1 MRKRN
6 IGILIVIILICIMGI
21 VMLQLNLKS
30 SDKKNGDKNS
40 MIIGDKEVMYIDLT
54 DDSVDYKN
62 ALQNHTT
69 DNKNNE
75 VVDNSKNESK
85 LEENYNENKQ
95 EDRNEKNNNNNRKN
109 EKYYN
114 VQIDL
119 KNNIVIADNETTK
132 SIQDFFELDEAQ
144 AEEITNSEEK
154 LKNYLREN
162 MMGDI
167 DFSENVINIENAFST
182 LAIIIK
188 TDKFGEIR
196 SLGNVN
202 YVTKVADTVYV
213 IHYKNA
219 EDTKAGYDL
228 LNEDPNVEM
237 VVKDYKL
244 KSQENTEN
252 IEEVTEN
259 SINDVQ
265 EASANQERATSKHQ
279 KYAWGVKTTGMYKYA
294 QYTDKMTS
302 RKTVRVAVLDTGV
315 RTTHEIFKDR
325 LDMKYAGAY
334 GKDWGYGTTSDV
346 SDEEGHGTMVAGI
359 IAEATPKN
367 VKIVPVKCD
376 RFVSSELEA
385 LRALANNVDIINRSF
400 GGYYSE
406 EIKKIENEVL
416 KEVKDKNTIIVCSS
430 GNDGNKTGYDY
441 ENHYPSASPY
451 TISVGATDI
460 NRKIAGFSNYASS
473 VDFTAPGVDL
483 VLPCFQGDDT
493 YATASGT
500 SLSSPLISA
509 AFALLKT
516 ENPNYSVDQLKTE
529 LIKHCD
535 DLGTAGKDKYY
546 GYGEVNFF
554 KNKFSTPAI
563 VEADSEQK
571 WGKDEIFTVSIE
583 GINNITHYYC
593 SSDSTVPSNEKWGEI
608 PFKNSGVHKIFNM
621 NFTAQR
627 NGTKYI
633 WLKDENGNVSER
645 FEYEVKYIDDIN
657 PVIVEN
663 LSDFNITPNA
673 FNVKFKAYDK
683 QTGIKK
689 IKWYF
694 KQENEENYATT
705 ETVFDEPTLE
715 TIERTLQRTG
725 IRSNSKTQIYAEI
738 YDAADNCQK
747 TNEITVITPK
757 SSVSSISVQTN
768 PIKTTYIKG
777 EKLDLT
783 GGKIK
788 VTYEDK
794 TTEIIDMK
802 DADVSVTGYNQQTLG
817 EQVLTVQYQGKTT
830 TFKIKVANNI
840 TSIVMQTNP
849 TKTTY
854 IKGEELDLTG
864 GKIKIT
870 HEDKTTEIIDMKDTN
885 VSVTGYNKQILGEQ
899 VLIVKYKE
907 KTTTFKVKVKN
918 DLVKIEIEDKPNKT
932 IYFIGENFEKE
943 GMKVVATYEDN
954 TKKEITTYDIVGG
967 ENLNLE
973 TANVIIK
980 YTENE
985 INKTVEQKIKV
996 LDKSKEQLI
1005 IEGQEEAQTE
1015 ETQILKVLL
1024 YSQQKIFSLSGIIRK
1039 NEYIT
1044 NMKLIEQN
1052 GWKIKYN
1059 SVTGEFDLEKTVG
1072 AQTEEILNIEI
1083 TTSDKEGKGEITLT
1097 NIKMMTEDAEMIKFD
1112 DVQNSIQIQKPVIL
1126 TGIKIVKNPDKL
1138 VYTVGEEFDKQG
1150 MEILAEYSNGTSK
1163 KITNY
1168 TYSPSES
1175 LKINDNKIVI
1185 SYAEEGI
1192 TQKVELEIE
1201 VNNVPEKKDNNAE
1214 NMDNADNYNS
1224 ENTNDSGNKK
1234 DSTIANTELP
1244 KAGFEK
1250 KIICIGVIVISTAAI
1265 YLYLVIKKYKNI

>member
-119 KNNIVIADNETTK
+119 KNNIVVADNETK
-132 SIQDFFELDEAQ
+132 SIQEFFELDDVQVEK
-144 AEEITNSEEK
+144 ITSSEEN
-154 LKNYLREN
+154 LKNYLKEN

-830 TFKIKVANNI
+830 TFKIKV
-840 TSIVMQTNP
+840 
-849 TKTTY
+849 
-854 IKGEELDLTG
+854 
-864 GKIKIT
+864 
-870 HEDKTTEIIDMKDTN
+870 
-885 VSVTGYNKQILGEQ
+885 
-899 VLIVKYKE
+899 
-907 KTTTFKVKVKN
+907 KN
-918 DLVKIEIEDKPNKT
+918 DLVKIEIVDKPNKT
-932 IYFIGENFEKE
+932 IYFIGESFEKE

-954 TKKEITTYDIVGG
+954 TKKEITTYNIVGG
-967 ENLNLE
+967 ENLTLE

-985 INKTVEQKIKV
+985 ITKTVEQKITV
-996 LDKSKEQLI
+996 LDRLKEQLV
-1005 IEGQEEAQTE
+1005 IEGQGVAKTE
-1015 ETQILKVLL
+1015 EIQVLKVSL
-1024 YSQQKIFSLSGIIRK
+1024 YSQQVICHLSGIIQK
-1039 NEYIT
+1039 NEYIKD
-1044 NMKLIEQN
+1044 MKLVEQN
-1052 GWKIKYN
+1052 GWKIQYD
-1059 SVTGEFDLEKTVG
+1059 SVTGEFDLEKSEG
-1072 AQTEEILNIEI
+1072 AKIEEILNIEI
-1083 TTSDKEGKGEITLT
+1083 TTSDKEGKGKISLT
-1097 NIKMMTEDAEMIKFD
+1097 NIKMMTKDAETIKID
-1112 DVQNSIQIQKPVIL
+1112 DVQNSIEIQKPVVL
-1126 TGIKIVKNPDKL
+1126 TEIKVSKKPDKL
-1138 VYTVGEEFDKQG
+1138 VYTVGEKFDKQG
-1150 MEILAEYSNGTSK
+1150 MEILAEYSNSTSK
-1163 KITNY
+1163 IITNY
-1168 TYSPSES
+1168 TYSPSGN
-1175 LKINDNKIVI
+1175 LKIDDNKIVI

-1192 TQKVELEIE
+1192 SREVELEIE
-1201 VNNVPEKKDNNAE
+1201 VNNIPENNDK
-1214 NMDNADNYNS
+1214 NNDNYDNS
-1224 ENTNDSGNKK
+1224 NSSITGTKNDSDNTSTIGGAKD
-1234 DSTIANTELP
+1234 DSTVANTELP
-1244 KAGFEK
+1244 KAGYEK
-1250 KIICIGVIVISTAAI
+1250 KIICIVVIVISMGAI
-1265 YLYLVIKKYKNI
+1265 YFYSFIKKYKSV

>member
-6 IGILIVIILICIMGI
+6 IGILIVIILICIM

-40 MIIGDKEVMYIDLT
+40 MIIGNKEVMYIDLT

-62 ALQNHTT
+62 ALKNHTT

-95 EDRNEKNNNNNRKN
+95 KDRNEKNNNNNRKN

-119 KNNIVIADNETTK
+119 KKNIVIADNETTK

-167 DFSENVINIENAFST
+167 DFSSNVINIENAFST

-188 TDKFGEIR
+188 TDKFSEIS
-196 SLGNVN
+196 SLGKVD
-202 YVTKVADTVYV
+202 YVTKVADTVYI

-228 LNEDPNVEM
+228 LNEDSNVEM
-237 VVKDYKL
+237 VMKDEKL
-244 KSQENTEN
+244 KIEESTGN
-252 IEEVTEN
+252 IEEVTEK

-265 EASANQERATSKHQ
+265 EASINQERATSKHK

-294 QYTDKMTS
+294 QYTEKMTS

-315 RTTHEIFKDR
+315 RTTHEILKDR
-325 LDMKYAGAY
+325 IDMKYAGAY
-334 GKDWGYGTTSDV
+334 GDAFGDGTTIDV
-346 SDEEGHGTMVAGI
+346 SDEKGHGTMVAGI

-367 VKIVPVKCD
+367 VKIVPAKFD
-376 RFVSSELEA
+376 YQFSSELEA
-385 LRALANNVDIINRSF
+385 LRALANNVDIINCSF
-400 GGYYSE
+400 GQYYKDDGT
-406 EIKKIENEVL
+406 KKILNDVL
-416 KEVKDKNTIIVCSS
+416 KEVKEKNTIIVCSS

-460 NRKIAGFSNYASS
+460 NRKIANFSNYASS
-473 VDFTAPGVDL
+473 VDFTAPGVSL
-483 VLPCFQGDDT
+483 NLPSFDGDDN
-493 YATASGT
+493 YAISQGT
-500 SLSSPLISA
+500 SFSSPLVSA

-516 ENPNYSVDQLKTE
+516 ENPSYSVDQLKTE

-571 WGKDEIFTVSIE
+571 WGKGEFFTLSVE
-583 GINNITHYYC
+583 GINNVTHYYW
-593 SSDSTVPSNEKWGEI
+593 SSEPTAPSNEQWKEI
-608 PFKNSGVHKIFNM
+608 PFNNSGVYKIFNM
-621 NFTAQR
+621 NFMANR

-633 WLKDENGNVSER
+633 WFKDENSNVSER
-645 FEYEVKYIDDIN
+645 FEYEAKYVDDIK

-673 FNVKFKAYDK
+673 FNVKFKAFDK

-689 IKWYF
+689 IKWYC
-694 KQENEENYATT
+694 KQENEKNYDTT
-705 ETVFDEPTLE
+705 EIVFDEPTLE
-715 TIERTLQRTG
+715 TIERTLQKNG

-738 YDAADNCQK
+738 YDAVDNCQK
-747 TNEITVITPK
+747 TNEITVITPE
-757 SSVSSISVQTN
+757 SPVSSISVQTKPTKN
-768 PIKTTYIKG
+768 AYIKG
-777 EKLDLT
+777 EMLNLD

-788 VTYEDK
+788 VIHEDK

-802 DADVSVTGYNQQTLG
+802 DANVSVTGYSPQILGKQTL
-817 EQVLTVQYQGKTT
+817 TVKYKGKTT
-830 TFKIKVANNI
+830 TFEVEVMNNI

-870 HEDKTTEIIDMKDTN
+870 YEDKTTEMIDMKDTN
-885 VSVTGYNKQILGEQ
+885 VSVTGYNQQILGEQ

-943 GMKVVATYEDN
+943 GMKVIATYEDN

-967 ENLNLE
+967 GNLTLE
-973 TANVIIK
+973 ISNVIIK
-980 YTENE
+980 YNENE
-985 INKTVEQKIKV
+985 ISKTVEQKIKV

-1005 IEGQEEAQTE
+1005 IEGQEEAKTE

-1024 YSQQKIFSLSGIIRK
+1024 YSQQKIFSLSGIIQK

-1044 NMKLIEQN
+1044 NMKFIEQN

-1059 SVTGEFDLEKTVG
+1059 SVTGEFDLEKTGGV
-1072 AQTEEILNIEI
+1072 QTEEILNIEI

-1126 TGIKIVKNPDKL
+1126 TGIKIIKNPDKL

-1192 TQKVELEIE
+1192 TQKVELEIK

-1265 YLYLVIKKYKNI
+1265 YLYLFIKKYKNI

>member
-1 MRKRN
+1 M
-6 IGILIVIILICIMGI
+6 
-21 VMLQLNLKS
+21 
-30 SDKKNGDKNS
+30 
-40 MIIGDKEVMYIDLT
+40 
-54 DDSVDYKN
+54 
-62 ALQNHTT
+62 
-69 DNKNNE
+69 
-75 VVDNSKNESK
+75 
-85 LEENYNENKQ
+85 
-95 EDRNEKNNNNNRKN
+95 
-109 EKYYN
+109 
-114 VQIDL
+114 
-119 KNNIVIADNETTK
+119 KNNIVVADNETK
-132 SIQDFFELDEAQ
+132 SIQEFFELDDVQVEK
-144 AEEITNSEEK
+144 ITSSEEN
-154 LKNYLREN
+154 LKNYLKEN

-346 SDEEGHGTMVAGI
+346 SDEEGPGTMVAGI

-725 IRSNSKTQIYAEI
+725 IRSNSKTQIYAAI

-747 TNEITVITPK
+747 TNEITVITQK

-768 PIKTTYIKG
+768 PTKTTYIKG

-830 TFKIKVANNI
+830 TFKIKV
-840 TSIVMQTNP
+840 
-849 TKTTY
+849 
-854 IKGEELDLTG
+854 
-864 GKIKIT
+864 
-870 HEDKTTEIIDMKDTN
+870 
-885 VSVTGYNKQILGEQ
+885 
-899 VLIVKYKE
+899 
-907 KTTTFKVKVKN
+907 KN
-918 DLVKIEIEDKPNKT
+918 DLVKIEIVDKPNKT
-932 IYFIGENFEKE
+932 IYFIGESFEKE

-954 TKKEITTYDIVGG
+954 TKKEITTYNIVGG
-967 ENLNLE
+967 ENLTLE

-985 INKTVEQKIKV
+985 ITKTVEQKITV
-996 LDKSKEQLI
+996 LDRLKEQLV
-1005 IEGQEEAQTE
+1005 IEGQGVAKTE
-1015 ETQILKVLL
+1015 ETQVLKVSLC
-1024 YSQQKIFSLSGIIRK
+1024 SQQVICHLSGIIQK
-1039 NEYIT
+1039 NEYIKD
-1044 NMKLIEQN
+1044 MKLVEQN
-1052 GWKIKYN
+1052 GWKIQYD
-1059 SVTGEFDLEKTVG
+1059 SVTGEFDLEKSEG
-1072 AQTEEILNIEI
+1072 AKIEEILNIEI
-1083 TTSDKEGKGEITLT
+1083 TTSDKEGKGKISLT
-1097 NIKMMTEDAEMIKFD
+1097 NIKMMTKDAETIKID
-1112 DVQNSIQIQKPVIL
+1112 DVQNSIEIQKPVVL
-1126 TGIKIVKNPDKL
+1126 TEIKVSKKPDKL
-1138 VYTVGEEFDKQG
+1138 VYTVGEKFDKQG
-1150 MEILAEYSNGTSK
+1150 MEILAEYSNSTSK
-1163 KITNY
+1163 IITNY
-1168 TYSPSES
+1168 TYSPSGN
-1175 LKINDNKIVI
+1175 LKIDDNKIVI

-1192 TQKVELEIE
+1192 SREVELEIE
-1201 VNNVPEKKDNNAE
+1201 VNNIPENNDK
-1214 NMDNADNYNS
+1214 NNDNYDNS
-1224 ENTNDSGNKK
+1224 NSSITGTKNDSDNTSTIGGAKD
-1234 DSTIANTELP
+1234 DSTVANTELP
-1244 KAGFEK
+1244 KAGYEK
-1250 KIICIGVIVISTAAI
+1250 KIICIVVIVISMGAI
-1265 YLYLVIKKYKNI
+1265 YFYSFIKKYKSV

>member
-119 KNNIVIADNETTK
+119 KNNIVVADNETK
-132 SIQDFFELDEAQ
+132 SIQEFFELDDVQVEK
-144 AEEITNSEEK
+144 ITSSEEN
-154 LKNYLREN
+154 LKNYLKEN

-202 YVTKVADTVYV
+202 YVTKVANTVYI

-768 PIKTTYIKG
+768 PTKTTYIKG

-830 TFKIKVANNI
+830 TFKIKV
-840 TSIVMQTNP
+840 
-849 TKTTY
+849 
-854 IKGEELDLTG
+854 
-864 GKIKIT
+864 
-870 HEDKTTEIIDMKDTN
+870 
-885 VSVTGYNKQILGEQ
+885 
-899 VLIVKYKE
+899 
-907 KTTTFKVKVKN
+907 KN
-918 DLVKIEIEDKPNKT
+918 DLVKIEIVDKPNKT
-932 IYFIGENFEKE
+932 IYFIGESFEKE

-954 TKKEITTYDIVGG
+954 TKKEITTYNIVGG
-967 ENLNLE
+967 ENLTLE

-985 INKTVEQKIKV
+985 ITKTVEQKITV
-996 LDKSKEQLI
+996 LDRLKEQLV
-1005 IEGQEEAQTE
+1005 IEGQGVAKTE
-1015 ETQILKVLL
+1015 ETQVLKVSLC
-1024 YSQQKIFSLSGIIRK
+1024 SQQVICHLSGIIQK
-1039 NEYIT
+1039 NEYIKD
-1044 NMKLIEQN
+1044 MKLVEQN
-1052 GWKIKYN
+1052 GWKIQYD
-1059 SVTGEFDLEKTVG
+1059 SVTGEFDLEKSEG
-1072 AQTEEILNIEI
+1072 AKIEEILNIEI
-1083 TTSDKEGKGEITLT
+1083 TTSDKEGKGKISLT
-1097 NIKMMTEDAEMIKFD
+1097 NIKMMTKDAETIKID
-1112 DVQNSIQIQKPVIL
+1112 DVQNSIEIQKPVVL
-1126 TGIKIVKNPDKL
+1126 TEIKVSKKPDKL
-1138 VYTVGEEFDKQG
+1138 VYTVGEKFDKQG
-1150 MEILAEYSNGTSK
+1150 MEILAEYSNSTSK
-1163 KITNY
+1163 IITNY
-1168 TYSPSES
+1168 TYSPSGN
-1175 LKINDNKIVI
+1175 LKIDDNKIVI

-1192 TQKVELEIE
+1192 SREVELEIE
-1201 VNNVPEKKDNNAE
+1201 VNNIPENNDK
-1214 NMDNADNYNS
+1214 NNDNYDNS
-1224 ENTNDSGNKK
+1224 NSSITGTKNDSDNTSTIGGAKD
-1234 DSTIANTELP
+1234 DSTVANTELP
-1244 KAGFEK
+1244 KAGYEK
-1250 KIICIGVIVISTAAI
+1250 KIICIVVIVISMGAI
-1265 YLYLVIKKYKNI
+1265 YFYSFIKKYKSV

>member
-119 KNNIVIADNETTK
+119 KNNIVVADNETK
-132 SIQDFFELDEAQ
+132 SIQEFFELDDVQVEK
-144 AEEITNSEEK
+144 ITSSEEN
-154 LKNYLREN
+154 LKNYLKEN

-202 YVTKVADTVYV
+202 YVTKVANTVYI

-694 KQENEENYATT
+694 KQENEEKYATT

-830 TFKIKVANNI
+830 TFKIKV
-840 TSIVMQTNP
+840 
-849 TKTTY
+849 
-854 IKGEELDLTG
+854 
-864 GKIKIT
+864 
-870 HEDKTTEIIDMKDTN
+870 
-885 VSVTGYNKQILGEQ
+885 
-899 VLIVKYKE
+899 
-907 KTTTFKVKVKN
+907 KN
-918 DLVKIEIEDKPNKT
+918 DLVKIEIVDKPNKT
-932 IYFIGENFEKE
+932 IYFIGESFEKE

-954 TKKEITTYDIVGG
+954 TKKEITTYNIVGG
-967 ENLNLE
+967 ENLTLE

-985 INKTVEQKIKV
+985 ITKTVEQKITV
-996 LDKSKEQLI
+996 LDRLKEQLV
-1005 IEGQEEAQTE
+1005 IEGQGVAKTE
-1015 ETQILKVLL
+1015 ETQVLKVSLC
-1024 YSQQKIFSLSGIIRK
+1024 SQQVICHLSGIIQK
-1039 NEYIT
+1039 NEYIKD
-1044 NMKLIEQN
+1044 MKLVEQN
-1052 GWKIKYN
+1052 GWKIQYD
-1059 SVTGEFDLEKTVG
+1059 SVTGEFDLEKSEG
-1072 AQTEEILNIEI
+1072 AKIEEILNIEI
-1083 TTSDKEGKGEITLT
+1083 TTSDKEGKGKISLT
-1097 NIKMMTEDAEMIKFD
+1097 NIKMMTKDAETIKID
-1112 DVQNSIQIQKPVIL
+1112 DVQNSIEIQKPVVL
-1126 TGIKIVKNPDKL
+1126 TEIKVSKKPDKL
-1138 VYTVGEEFDKQG
+1138 VYTVGEKFDKQG
-1150 MEILAEYSNGTSK
+1150 MEILAEYSNSTSK
-1163 KITNY
+1163 IITNY
-1168 TYSPSES
+1168 TYSPSGN
-1175 LKINDNKIVI
+1175 LKIDDNKIVI

-1192 TQKVELEIE
+1192 SREVELEIE
-1201 VNNVPEKKDNNAE
+1201 VNNIPENNDK
-1214 NMDNADNYNS
+1214 NNDNYDNS
-1224 ENTNDSGNKK
+1224 NSSITGTKNDSDNTSTIGGAKD
-1234 DSTIANTELP
+1234 DSTVANTELP
-1244 KAGFEK
+1244 KAGYEK
-1250 KIICIGVIVISTAAI
+1250 KIICIVVIVISMGAI
-1265 YLYLVIKKYKNI
+1265 YFYSFIKKYKSV

>member
-119 KNNIVIADNETTK
+119 KNNIVVADNETK
-132 SIQDFFELDEAQ
+132 SIQEFFELDDVQVEK
-144 AEEITNSEEK
+144 ITSSEEN
-154 LKNYLREN
+154 LKNYLKEN

-725 IRSNSKTQIYAEI
+725 IRSNSKTQIYAAI

-768 PIKTTYIKG
+768 PTKTTYIKG

-830 TFKIKVANNI
+830 TFKIKV
-840 TSIVMQTNP
+840 
-849 TKTTY
+849 
-854 IKGEELDLTG
+854 
-864 GKIKIT
+864 
-870 HEDKTTEIIDMKDTN
+870 
-885 VSVTGYNKQILGEQ
+885 
-899 VLIVKYKE
+899 
-907 KTTTFKVKVKN
+907 KN
-918 DLVKIEIEDKPNKT
+918 DLVKIEIVDKPNKT
-932 IYFIGENFEKE
+932 IYFIGESFEKE

-954 TKKEITTYDIVGG
+954 TKKEITTYNIVGG
-967 ENLNLE
+967 ENLTLE

-985 INKTVEQKIKV
+985 ITKTVEQKITV
-996 LDKSKEQLI
+996 LDRLKEQLV
-1005 IEGQEEAQTE
+1005 IEGQGVAKTE
-1015 ETQILKVLL
+1015 ETQVLKVSLC
-1024 YSQQKIFSLSGIIRK
+1024 SQQVICHLSGIIQK
-1039 NEYIT
+1039 NEYIKD
-1044 NMKLIEQN
+1044 MKLVEQN
-1052 GWKIKYN
+1052 GWKIQYD
-1059 SVTGEFDLEKTVG
+1059 SVTGEFDLEKSEG
-1072 AQTEEILNIEI
+1072 AKIEEILNIEI
-1083 TTSDKEGKGEITLT
+1083 TTSDKEGKGKISLT
-1097 NIKMMTEDAEMIKFD
+1097 NIKMMTKDAETIKID
-1112 DVQNSIQIQKPVIL
+1112 DVQNSIEIQKPVVL
-1126 TGIKIVKNPDKL
+1126 TEIKVSKKPDKL
-1138 VYTVGEEFDKQG
+1138 VYTVGEKFDKQG
-1150 MEILAEYSNGTSK
+1150 MEILAEYSNSTSK
-1163 KITNY
+1163 IITNY
-1168 TYSPSES
+1168 TYSPSGN
-1175 LKINDNKIVI
+1175 LKIDDNKIVI

-1192 TQKVELEIE
+1192 SREVELEIE
-1201 VNNVPEKKDNNAE
+1201 VNNIPENNDK
-1214 NMDNADNYNS
+1214 NNDNYDNS
-1224 ENTNDSGNKK
+1224 NSSITGTKNDSDNTSTIGGAKD
-1234 DSTIANTELP
+1234 DSTVANTELP
-1244 KAGFEK
+1244 KAGYEK
-1250 KIICIGVIVISTAAI
+1250 KIICIVVIVISMGAI
-1265 YLYLVIKKYKNI
+1265 YFYSFIKKYKSV

>member
-132 SIQDFFELDEAQ
+132 SIQDFFELDDVQVEK
-144 AEEITNSEEK
+144 ITSSEEN
-154 LKNYLREN
+154 LKNYLKEN

-768 PIKTTYIKG
+768 PTKTTYIKG

-830 TFKIKVANNI
+830 TFKIKV
-840 TSIVMQTNP
+840 
-849 TKTTY
+849 
-854 IKGEELDLTG
+854 
-864 GKIKIT
+864 
-870 HEDKTTEIIDMKDTN
+870 
-885 VSVTGYNKQILGEQ
+885 
-899 VLIVKYKE
+899 
-907 KTTTFKVKVKN
+907 KN
-918 DLVKIEIEDKPNKT
+918 DLVKIEIVDKPNKT
-932 IYFIGENFEKE
+932 IYFIGESFEKE

-954 TKKEITTYDIVGG
+954 TKKEITTYNIVGG
-967 ENLNLE
+967 ENLTLE

-985 INKTVEQKIKV
+985 ITKTVEQKITV
-996 LDKSKEQLI
+996 LDRLKEQLV
-1005 IEGQEEAQTE
+1005 IEGQGVAKTE
-1015 ETQILKVLL
+1015 ETQVLKVSLC
-1024 YSQQKIFSLSGIIRK
+1024 SQQVICHLSGIIQK
-1039 NEYIT
+1039 NEYIKD
-1044 NMKLIEQN
+1044 MKLVEQN
-1052 GWKIKYN
+1052 GWKIQYD
-1059 SVTGEFDLEKTVG
+1059 SVTGEFDLEKSEG
-1072 AQTEEILNIEI
+1072 AKIEEILNIEI
-1083 TTSDKEGKGEITLT
+1083 TTSDKEGKGKISLT
-1097 NIKMMTEDAEMIKFD
+1097 NIKMMTKDAETIKID
-1112 DVQNSIQIQKPVIL
+1112 DVQNSIEIQKPVVL
-1126 TGIKIVKNPDKL
+1126 TEIKVSKKPDKL
-1138 VYTVGEEFDKQG
+1138 VYTVGEKFDKQG
-1150 MEILAEYSNGTSK
+1150 MEILAEYSNSTSK
-1163 KITNY
+1163 IITNY
-1168 TYSPSES
+1168 TYSPSGN
-1175 LKINDNKIVI
+1175 LKIDDNKIVI

-1192 TQKVELEIE
+1192 SREVELEIE
-1201 VNNVPEKKDNNAE
+1201 VNNIPENNDK
-1214 NMDNADNYNS
+1214 NNDNYDNS
-1224 ENTNDSGNKK
+1224 NSSITGTKNDSDNTSTIGGAKD
-1234 DSTIANTELP
+1234 DSTVANTELP
-1244 KAGFEK
+1244 KAGYEK
-1250 KIICIGVIVISTAAI
+1250 KIICIVVIVISMGAI
-1265 YLYLVIKKYKNI
+1265 YFYSFIKKYKSV